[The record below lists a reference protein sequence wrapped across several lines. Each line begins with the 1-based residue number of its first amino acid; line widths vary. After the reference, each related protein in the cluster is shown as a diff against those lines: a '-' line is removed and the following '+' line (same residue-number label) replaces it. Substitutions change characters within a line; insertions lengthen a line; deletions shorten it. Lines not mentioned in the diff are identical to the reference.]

1 VSGPLCN
8 LAAGEL
14 SSASLAAILIEALR
28 TRATGEV
35 VIETSGGTSR
45 LYLREGHPRGVQVFF
60 GFKPLGQ
67 FLLELGWIDIQA
79 LERSLLAVAD
89 GRKQGE
95 ALVSLG
101 FLTAEQLATG
111 LGLLHRAH
119 LKTLAEVAEGT
130 WTFEA
135 RDALPTWTDEV
146 HIGAYRAIVDALG
159 SGGGRGT
166 ARGILEEVRPGQKV
180 RLRPAWETFTSHF
193 ELDEGEGA
201 FVRSLLTPRT
211 LPEMLAGAT
220 IDEARAC
227 ALAAALLLMG
237 VLIAQD
243 EPAAAARE
251 TSAGPSARGISAGP
265 SARGI
270 SIGPSARGISA
281 GPSARGISA
290 GPSARGISAG
300 PSARGISAGPSARE
314 TSAGPAARGIS
325 AGPSARGI
333 SAGPSARGI
342 SAGPS
347 ARGIS
352 AGPAADEGE
361 LDRRIEAMIEKR
373 HAAIAKGDKFA
384 VLGLGRQASPAQI
397 KQAYLE
403 AVKLLHP
410 DRLPATLSHLGPRA
424 RELFEAVT
432 AANEILSDE
441 RKRRAYLGEIGRP
454 KGGGPI
460 RNPDVRQLVTKGEQ
474 LLTQRRFGQALAFFK
489 QALLMEDHPDLRAHA
504 IWAANA
510 DPARPLP
517 DRARRE
523 LERLVER
530 HPTCAVAEGY
540 LSRLREDGTA

>member
-1 VSGPLCN
+1 VSEPLCN
-8 LAAGEL
+8 LSAGEL
-14 SSASLAAILIEALR
+14 RSASLASILIEALR

-35 VIETSGGTSR
+35 VIGASGGTSR
-45 LYLREGHPRGVQVFF
+45 LYLREGHPRGVQIFF

-101 FLTAEQLATG
+101 FLTAGQLADG

-119 LKTLAEVAEGT
+119 LKTLAEVSDGT
-130 WTFEA
+130 WSFESHSE
-135 RDALPTWTDEV
+135 LPAWTDEI

-159 SGGGRGT
+159 SGGGRAT
-166 ARGILEEVRPGQKV
+166 ARRILEEVRSGQKV
-180 RLRPAWETFTSHF
+180 RLRAGWETFTAHF
-193 ELDEGEGA
+193 ELDEGESA
-201 FVRSLLTPRT
+201 FVRSLVEPRS
-211 LPEMLAGAT
+211 LSEMLAGAA

-237 VLIAQD
+237 VVIAKD
-243 EPAAAARE
+243 EAPAPER
-251 TSAGPSARGISAGP
+251 P
-265 SARGI
+265 
-270 SIGPSARGISA
+270 
-281 GPSARGISA
+281 
-290 GPSARGISAG
+290 
-300 PSARGISAGPSARE
+300 
-314 TSAGPAARGIS
+314 AGPAAREIS
-325 AGPSARGI
+325 AGPVARE
-333 SAGPSARGI
+333 I

-352 AGPAADEGE
+352 AGPAARGISSGPSARATSAVPEGGAE
-361 LDRRIEAMIEKR
+361 DADRRIASMIEER
-373 HAAIAKGDKFA
+373 FAAVAKGDKFA
-384 VLGLGRQASPAQI
+384 VLGLGRQANAAQI

-410 DRLPATLSHLGPRA
+410 DRLPATLSHLGHQA

-432 AANEILSDE
+432 AANEILSDD
-441 RKRRAYLGEIGRP
+441 RKRRAYLDEGEKP
-454 KGGGPI
+454 KADGPI
-460 RNPDVRQLVTKGEQ
+460 RNPDVRQLATKGEQ
-474 LLTQRRFGQALAFFK
+474 LLGQKRFGQALAFFK

-510 DPARPLP
+510 DPARPLL

-530 HPTCAVAEGY
+530 HPACAVAEGY
-540 LSRLREDGTA
+540 LSRLRDDRTA

>member
-1 VSGPLCN
+1 MSGPLCN

-270 SIGPSARGISA
+270 S
-281 GPSARGISA
+281 
-290 GPSARGISAG
+290 
-300 PSARGISAGPSARE
+300 
-314 TSAGPAARGIS
+314 
-325 AGPSARGI
+325 
-333 SAGPSARGI
+333 
-342 SAGPS
+342 AGPS